1 MTARQTES
9 AASSGQPTAP
19 EQPTSAGQPT
29 SPEQPT
35 TAPEGSGH
43 GLSGG
48 SVAAM
53 TGIVLV
59 WLVTLPRMVPS
70 LFGDHGSYVS
80 MAERLLAGD
89 RLYVDVVDNKGPLFY
104 AELAAGRLV
113 SPYADIAIEIAW
125 VIIACLAVRSL
136 ARAAG
141 VGCVVGLVVAFA
153 GVPVVVTGNAY
164 GPGMT
169 HLPGVAL
176 CLAVAALAVRRRWV
190 VAGLLTGVLL
200 LSKEIMVP
208 IAVAAILTAA
218 WHRRTWLGVARAAAS
233 SVLLAAAVLVVMWV
247 RGELGAFVDILVSN
261 VQYADGSLSQSRYG
275 SFVGHLLNAIPE
287 DGRGGGLITISAVLL
302 ALLAVG
308 RRRDQHGPDDAE
320 DAGAAPV
327 VSKELVWDLT
337 AATLVAAILV
347 IGASGQWAH
356 HSQSLYVAGCLAL
369 VLVAF
374 RLSQAVAAGDH
385 ADSPA
390 PPGSLASRQPWRAV
404 GIVVLAAFITGG
416 TLHPYYYLESARELP
431 SRVAALGRTSVESVV
446 LDQQPKVRTYA
457 RAGANDDGAHA
468 VGLRSLDLVCPRFH
482 HYSFEGKAV
491 FDKIYACLPRADALI
506 VDQNI
511 RDEVDRPEWNAY
523 VAEVRRLVSTG
534 YTCVPTSRSQVCIK
548 RDLYVAPSPTP
559 AG

>member
-1 MTARQTES
+1 MGAATTVRAGSLAAATAI
-9 AASSGQPTAP
+9 A
-19 EQPTSAGQPT
+19 
-29 SPEQPT
+29 
-35 TAPEGSGH
+35 
-43 GLSGG
+43 
-48 SVAAM
+48 
-53 TGIVLV
+53 LV
-59 WLVTLPRMVPS
+59 WLVTLPRTVPS

-89 RLYVDVVDNKGPLFY
+89 RLYVDIVDNKGPLFY
-104 AELAAGRLV
+104 AELALGRLV

-125 VIIACLAVRSL
+125 VLVGCLAVRSL

-141 VGCVVGLVVAFA
+141 VGTRIGLVAAFA
-153 GVPVVVTGNAY
+153 GVPIVVTGNAY

-169 HLPGVAL
+169 HMPGVAL
-176 CLAVAALAVRRRWV
+176 CLTIAVLSVRRRWL

-218 WHRRTWLGVARAAAS
+218 WHRRTWLGVAWAALGSLAVAGV
-233 SVLLAAAVLVVMWV
+233 VLAVMAV
-247 RGELGAFVDILVSN
+247 RGELGGFVSIMASN

-302 ALLAVG
+302 ALVAVG
-308 RRRDQHGPDDAE
+308 RRSNPGGLPGGDDH
-320 DAGAAPV
+320 DGDPV
-327 VSKELVWDLT
+327 ATKALVWDLT
-337 AATLVAAILV
+337 AATLVAAVLV
-347 IGASGQWAH
+347 LGASAPWAH

-369 VLVAF
+369 VLVAL
-374 RLSQAVAAGDH
+374 RLSTRT
-385 ADSPA
+385 ADSPG
-390 PPGSLASRQPWRAV
+390 PHGVLASRQPWRAAGV
-404 GIVVLAAFITGG
+404 VVLAAFIAGG

-431 SRVAALGRTSVESVV
+431 SRMAALGRNSVDSDV
-446 LDQQPKVRTYA
+446 LTQQPKVHTYA

-491 FDKIYACLPRADALI
+491 FDKIYACLTTADALI
-506 VDQNI
+506 VDENI
-511 RDEVDRPEWNAY
+511 RDEVDRAEWNAY
-523 VAEVRRLVSTG
+523 VAQVRRLVSTG

-548 RDLYVAPSPTP
+548 NDLYVAPGTKP
-559 AG
+559 AA